1 MATFAKIGINNIIEQ
16 VISIHNN
23 ELLDN
28 GIESEAKGIQFCKS
42 LFGQATNWKQTSY
55 NTQSG
60 VHLLGGIPFR
70 KNHAG
75 IGYTYDENR
84 NAFIPPKPYN
94 SWVLNEDT
102 CNWNSPIAF
111 PVTNIDNRFDQLG
124 NPQNDLYNWNE
135 STLSWDLVTE

>member
-1 MATFAKIGINNIIEQ
+1 MATFSKIGFNNIIEQ

-42 LFGQATNWKQTSY
+42 LFGQDTNWKQTSY